1 MEEHGH
7 HFSNRIKEIVAAFP
21 FRFCDLYATE
31 QNMPLINNEDHSNNV
46 TILST
51 STANDNNGNSNS
63 LITTNA
69 ITSQDQTKLFT
80 LYGKRFKSLAI
91 HVSKAHGEAYR
102 KQLSHKYECPLE
114 NTKDTDT
121 DSPSSINP
129 ITVADVSSPA
139 TQQILQFEKAL
150 EE

>member
-1 MEEHGH
+1 
-7 HFSNRIKEIVAAFP
+7 
-21 FRFCDLYATE
+21 
-31 QNMPLINNEDHSNNV
+31 MPLINNEDHSNNV

-69 ITSQDQTKLFT
+69 ITSQDQTKLCT
-80 LYGKRFKSLAI
+80 LCGKRFKSLAI

-102 KQLSHKYECPLE
+102 KKLSHKYKCPLE

-129 ITVADVSSPA
+129 ITVDDVSSPA
-139 TQQILQFEKAL
+139 TQQILQSEKAL
-150 EE
+150 EECILSSDLNGLKKLL